1 MVCKSFLK
9 RLAVPFTA
17 VTTASLMF
25 TFKSVKAATMTDI
38 IFQKRGVLT
47 HKFGEGD
54 NGFSIIEMSKQ
65 GIHNLDVITGYIMK
79 GLDWL
84 NNLPV
89 SIPKYTADLLT
100 MLYHFLAKIVLQT
113 PLFIFNN
120 PYLKNTSLTFA
131 LISITLVTIFT
142 VFEAIM
148 QMFNKK
154 HTDFKT
160 IAKRWAIVAGISGFV
175 PFAFETG
182 FHYINKLS
190 DAISSMGMNGGTPN
204 GMVAGEKIG
213 WFDTLVII
221 LFDLTAIS
229 MLIPIALQA
238 GRRWWDLLVLCAIS
252 PLALS
257 SWCFDRHRHYFDKW
271 LESVKT
277 HSLSQ
282 LVYAVYILLMGIFI
296 FSTQAIQGGF
306 FTLIIKTII
315 VIAALNRLAHPPQF
329 VSRMTDKGSDVF
341 DEYDKTKK
349 TFTDMYNTVTFKNFR
364 PTQFF
369 KKKAEDK
376 MKKVTSLRKQHKRRY
391 VGDLL

>member
-1 MVCKSFLK
+1 
-9 RLAVPFTA
+9 
-17 VTTASLMF
+17 
-25 TFKSVKAATMTDI
+25 
-38 IFQKRGVLT
+38 
-47 HKFGEGD
+47 
-54 NGFSIIEMSKQ
+54 
-65 GIHNLDVITGYIMK
+65 
-79 GLDWL
+79 
-84 NNLPV
+84 
-89 SIPKYTADLLT
+89 
-100 MLYHFLAKIVLQT
+100 
-113 PLFIFNN
+113 
-120 PYLKNTSLTFA
+120 
-131 LISITLVTIFT
+131 
-142 VFEAIM
+142 
-148 QMFNKK
+148 
-154 HTDFKT
+154 
-160 IAKRWAIVAGISGFV
+160 
-175 PFAFETG
+175 
-182 FHYINKLS
+182 
-190 DAISSMGMNGGTPN
+190 MGMNGGNPN
-204 GMVAGEKIG
+204 GMVTGEKIG

-349 TFTDMYNTVTFKNFR
+349 TFTDMYDTLTLKNLR
-364 PTQFF
+364 PVQFI
-369 KKKAEDK
+369 KDKIATKKANV
-376 MKKVTSLRKQHKRRY
+376 MKTQQLRKKHGRRF
-391 VGDLL
+391 VNDLL